1 MSELNYHST
10 KFFTKNLLAIEMKK
24 TEIFV
29 NRPVYLGL
37 SVLELSKIVIYDSWY
52 DYIKPIYI
60 YIYIYIYMYIKKLML
75 YGYRQ
80 F

>member
-1 MSELNYHST
+1 
-10 KFFTKNLLAIEMKK
+10 MKK
-24 TEIFV
+24 PEIFV

-60 YIYIYIYMYIKKLML
+60 YIYICI
-75 YGYRQ
+75 
-80 F
+80 

>member
-1 MSELNYHST
+1 MSELSYHTT

-60 YIYIYIYMYIKKLML
+60 YIYMYIKKLML

>member
-1 MSELNYHST
+1 
-10 KFFTKNLLAIEMKK
+10 MKK

-60 YIYIYIYMYIKKLML
+60 YIYIIYIYVHKEIYVIWIQTVL
-75 YGYRQ
+75 
-80 F
+80 FST

>member
-60 YIYIYIYMYIKKLML
+60 YIYVYKEINVIWIQTVLVST
-75 YGYRQ
+75 
-80 F
+80 